1 MNKIRR
7 SNRFFKLVDKHPRH
21 VESGLAR
28 DFPKTGGTGHVH
40 FGQPV
45 TDNVEP
51 DKEQSPFGQNGRQC
65 FGYLPVAFRQRL
77 RPAEPAR
84 RQIATDFAILRDS
97 RQSKGNKLSIDQQYP
112 FIPPGDLG
120 NIFLHH
126 DGFMTV
132 FRQRFNNGA
141 EIDAIYTDTK
151 NTRTAIAFKGFK
163 MTS

>member
-51 DKEQSPFGQNGRQC
+51 DKEPIPFR
-65 FGYLPVAFRQRL
+65 PERAPMFRLFACRVSTAAA
-77 RPAEPAR
+77 PAEPAR

-126 DGFMTV
+126 DGFYD
-132 FRQRFNNGA
+132 RFP
-141 EIDAIYTDTK
+141 
-151 NTRTAIAFKGFK
+151 TAFQ
-163 MTS
+163 